1 MASQLDSSIKQVA
14 QRIRD
19 SKTIAVVLPD
29 TPAIDVIGSAA
40 ALVKGLK
47 RLGKIVSVFR
57 PPLPSLPGLAR
68 WSGLGDENEDVL
80 REFIISFDL
89 SRSPV
94 RELKYERDQNRL
106 NIVLSPTGSRIKRED
121 VEFRYGGLS
130 YDLAV
135 TLGVPAIE
143 AANASI
149 ALVPDLLHEKPVL
162 NIDANPANRGY
173 GEMNLLAENSEDSP
187 RPTIPQIVWNLLG
200 ALDARPNTPEDA
212 TGFLSALAAS
222 TKNFHPA
229 AAGAEAFLMASELL
243 KAGADGAIARQYSAV
258 TEPLKEKQLAGRAMV
273 RSRFDEKSRTLWS
286 ILTKE
291 DFLKTS
297 ADASGALKALNHLIE
312 LVPNAKRCALL
323 YQTPDAETVAGLI
336 FLADADE
343 AAGLNLAESQNG
355 NGRYFASPES
365 YSSFPA
371 AEEGIG
377 RLLRPAD
384 AIQ

>member
-1 MASQLDSSIKQVA
+1 MASQLDSSIKQAA

-29 TPAIDVIGSAA
+29 APAIDAIGSAA

-57 PPLPSLPGLAR
+57 PPLPSLPGLAP
-68 WSGLGDENEDVL
+68 WSGLNDESEIL

-106 NIVLSPTGSRIKRED
+106 NIVLSPTGSRIRRED

-135 TLGVPAIE
+135 TIGVPAIE

-149 ALVPDLLHEKPVL
+149 ALAPDLLHEKPVL

-173 GEMNLLAENSEDSP
+173 GEMNLLAENSEDSG
-187 RPTIPQIVWNLLG
+187 RPTIPEIVWNLLG
-200 ALDARPNTPEDA
+200 ALEARPNAPEDA
-212 TGFLSALAAS
+212 TALLSALAAS

-229 AAGAEAFLMASELL
+229 HAGAEAFLTASELL
-243 KAGADGAIARQYSAV
+243 RAGANGAIARQYSAI

-286 ILTKE
+286 VLTKE

-297 ADASGALKALNHLIE
+297 ADASGATKALNHLVE
-312 LVPNAKRCALL
+312 LVPNAKRCVLL
-323 YQTPDAETVAGLI
+323 YQEPGAPAVAGLI
-336 FLADADE
+336 FLADAED
-343 AAGLNLAESQNG
+343 AAGLNLPESQNG

-365 YSSFPA
+365 YSSFVA
-371 AEEGIG
+371 AEEGIS